1 MSGRRGKA
9 SGIPAPLFYGLTGL
23 LMLTNALAVAGL
35 LMSPDIAR
43 LTSGQSEDLLSAYE
57 DRITQ
62 LRIEVDRLY
71 SRSYAQAG
79 DLNLQLQELSQQQ
92 ELLSEQHEL
101 VRALVTKAGELGIEA
116 AALPSGADETLE
128 TSAAYL
134 PATGNPDVDATARTL
149 GAMMAESRAAM
160 TAISHAATGKTENIV
175 AEFRALGIAVD
186 LPEGAAAGMGGPLLP
201 PAGED
206 SASLDLVG
214 DANSVMAALY
224 RYQAAKGAIERAP
237 VHMPIAG
244 SYRQSS
250 GFGNRRDPFTGGRA
264 FHAGLDFAAATGTAV
279 FSAGEG
285 KVTFAGRQA
294 GYGNLVE
301 ITHGSGLVTRYAH
314 LSAILVDKGQ
324 EVVAGTPIA
333 RVGSTGR
340 STGPHLHFEVR
351 RDDAPLN
358 PKAFLESGK
367 RLSQLL

>member
-23 LMLTNALAVAGL
+23 LMLTNAIAATAL

-43 LTSGQSEDLLSAYE
+43 LTSGQNEDLLAAYE

-116 AALPSGADETLE
+116 AALSSSQKDVLE
-128 TSAAYL
+128 TSGLYL
-134 PATGNPDVDATARTL
+134 PETGNPDVDATARSL

-160 TAISHAATGKTENIV
+160 TAISQAATGKTESIV
-175 AEFRALGIAVD
+175 AEFQALGIAVD
-186 LPEGAAAGMGGPLLP
+186 LPAAIGMGGPLLP
-201 PAGED
+201 PVGED
-206 SASLDLVG
+206 SASYDLVD

-224 RYQAAKGAIERAP
+224 RYQAAKNAIDRAP

-244 SYRQSS
+244 SFRQSS
-250 GFGNRRDPFTGGRA
+250 GFGNRKDPFTGGRA
-264 FHAGLDFAAATGTAV
+264 FHAGLDFAASTGTTV
-279 FSAGEG
+279 LSAAKG
-285 KVTFAGRQA
+285 KVTFVGRQS
-294 GYGNLVE
+294 GYGNVVE
-301 ITHGSGLVTRYAH
+301 VTHADGLMTRYAH

-324 EVVAGTPIA
+324 EVETGTPIA

-351 RDDAPLN
+351 RGDTPLN
-358 PKAFLESGK
+358 PKAFLDSGK
-367 RLSQLL
+367 RLLQLL

>member
-1 MSGRRGKA
+1 VSGRRGKA

-23 LMLTNALAVAGL
+23 LMLTNALAVAAL

-43 LTSGQSEDLLSAYE
+43 LTSGQNEDLLAAYE

-116 AALPSGADETLE
+116 AALPDSDEDMLE
-128 TSAAYL
+128 TSALYL
-134 PATGNPDVDATARTL
+134 PETGNPDVDATARSL
-149 GAMMAESRAAM
+149 GAMMTESRAAM
-160 TAISHAATGKTENIV
+160 DAISQAATGKTESIV
-175 AEFRALGIAVD
+175 AEFQALGIAVD
-186 LPEGAAAGMGGPLLP
+186 LPETAANGMGGPLLP
-201 PAGED
+201 PVGED
-206 SASLDLVG
+206 SASYDLVD

-224 RYQAAKGAIERAP
+224 RYQAAKGAIDRVP

-244 SYRQSS
+244 SFRQSS
-250 GFGNRRDPFTGGRA
+250 GFGNRKDPFTGGRA
-264 FHAGLDFAAATGTAV
+264 FHAGLDFAASTGTAV
-279 FSAGEG
+279 LSAAKG
-285 KVTFAGRQA
+285 KVTFAGRQS
-294 GYGNLVE
+294 GYGNVVE
-301 ITHGSGLVTRYAH
+301 VTHADGLMTRYAH

-324 EVVAGTPIA
+324 EVETGTPIA

-351 RDDAPLN
+351 RSGTPLN

-367 RLSQLL
+367 RLLQLL